1 MKTMRMYVAFATILA
16 LFASQIVSPENP
28 TTHQRSTGNGR
39 NLKKSKK
46 TKAPK
51 AIKSTK
57 AVKSKNNKAP
67 KSIKSTKAVN
77 AKKTKAPNAIK
88 QTKAPTVKNKNKKH
102 SSPSYQDNEAINLRV
117 SVIYPEMII

>member
-1 MKTMRMYVAFATILA
+1 MRMYVAFATILA

-51 AIKSTK
+51 AVKGPMASK
-57 AVKSKNNKAP
+57 AKKAKAP
-67 KSIKSTKAVN
+67 KADKAQ
-77 AKKTKAPNAIK
+77 APK
-88 QTKAPTVKNKNKKH
+88 GKGKG
-102 SSPSYQDNEAINLRV
+102 
-117 SVIYPEMII
+117 

>member
-16 LFASQIVSPENP
+16 LFASQIVSAEDP

-51 AIKSTK
+51 A
-57 AVKSKNNKAP
+57 VKGPKAP
-67 KSIKSTKAVN
+67 K
-77 AKKTKAPNAIK
+77 AKKTKA
-88 QTKAPTVKNKNKKH
+88 TKAGKGKG
-102 SSPSYQDNEAINLRV
+102 A
-117 SVIYPEMII
+117 

>member
-1 MKTMRMYVAFATILA
+1 MKTMRMYVTFATILA

-51 AIKSTK
+51 A
-57 AVKSKNNKAP
+57 VKGPKAP
-67 KSIKSTKAVN
+67 KAPK
-77 AKKTKAPNAIK
+77 AKKAKAP
-88 QTKAPTVKNKNKKH
+88 KADKAQAPKGKGKG
-102 SSPSYQDNEAINLRV
+102 
-117 SVIYPEMII
+117 